1 MPSIDKKE
9 KKIIEAF
16 LFAADEPLDL
26 ATLQSKVKKN
36 TDVLEI
42 LNELQ
47 KEYQE
52 RGINLI
58 KLANRWSFRTSIDLA
73 DQLREE
79 ITGQKKLSKAAIETL
94 AIIAYHQPVT
104 RSEIEEI
111 RGVSFSTG
119 TMEVLF
125 ELGWVKPAGRK
136 DIPGKPL
143 AYGTTDSFL
152 SHFNLNSLEDLPNS
166 DELMAA
172 GLIDSRVDSSIF
184 GTSKF
189 TKEDDNSIKENIF
202 SNIDEMISDTLDN
215 KDAEN
220 NENKEEADQNL
231 DEPYEDNEEDD
242 DYDDDEDE
250 DDDEEDDDEEDE
262 EDDKEK

>member
-1 MPSIDKKE
+1 MKNNYSKD

-26 ATLQSKVKKN
+26 ETLESKVEKN
-36 TDVLEI
+36 SEVLKI
-42 LNELQ
+42 LEELQ
-47 KEYQE
+47 VEYKD

-58 KLANRWSFRTSIDLA
+58 KLANKWSFRTSIDLA

-79 ITGQKKLSKAAIETL
+79 VTSQKKLSKAAIETL

-143 AYGTTDSFL
+143 AYGTSEKFL

-166 DELMAA
+166 EELMAA

-184 GTSKF
+184 GTNKF
-189 TKEDDNSIKENIF
+189 AKEEENENLKENIF
-202 SNIDEMISDTLDN
+202 SNIDDMIGDTL
-215 KDAEN
+215 K
-220 NENKEEADQNL
+220 NEGDTKN
-231 DEPYEDNEEDD
+231 
-242 DYDDDEDE
+242 
-250 DDDEEDDDEEDE
+250 
-262 EDDKEK
+262 

>member
-1 MPSIDKKE
+1 MKNDYLKD

-16 LFAADEPLDL
+16 LFAADEPLDME
-26 ATLQSKVKKN
+26 TLQSKVSKA
-36 TDVLEI
+36 TDVLKIVE
-42 LNELQ
+42 ELQ
-47 KEYQE
+47 NEYKD

-58 KLANRWSFRTSIDLA
+58 KLANKWSFRTSIDLA

-79 ITGQKKLSKAAIETL
+79 VTSQKKLSKAAIETL

-111 RGVSFSTG
+111 RGVSFSAG

-143 AYGTTDSFL
+143 AYGTSEKFL

-184 GTSKF
+184 GTNKF
-189 TKEDDNSIKENIF
+189 AKEEENENLTENIF
-202 SNIDEMISDTLDN
+202 SNIDDMISDTLKN
-215 KDAEN
+215 EGDAKN
-220 NENKEEADQNL
+220 
-231 DEPYEDNEEDD
+231 
-242 DYDDDEDE
+242 
-250 DDDEEDDDEEDE
+250 
-262 EDDKEK
+262 

>member
-1 MPSIDKKE
+1 MANPDKKE

-26 ATLQSKVKKN
+26 ETLQSKVKKN
-36 TDVLEI
+36 TDVLQI
-42 LNELQ
+42 LDELQ
-47 KEYQE
+47 NEYRE

-58 KLANRWSFRTSIDLA
+58 KLANRWSFRTSVDLA
-73 DQLREE
+73 DQMREE
-79 ITGQKKLSKAAIETL
+79 ITGQKKLSKAAVETL

-111 RGVSFSTG
+111 RGVSFSPG

-143 AYGTTDSFL
+143 AYGTTDTFL

-189 TKEDDNSIKENIF
+189 TKEDDDSLKENIF
-202 SNIDEMISDTLDN
+202 TNIDEMISDTLN
-215 KDAEN
+215 EKDEN
-220 NENKEEADQNL
+220 PSSKDENSNDQ
-231 DEPYEDNEEDD
+231 DYEDEDD
-242 DYDDDEDE
+242 EDDDEDE
-250 DDDEEDDDEEDE
+250 DDEDEEEEDDDDEEDN
-262 EDDKEK
+262 KK

>member
-1 MPSIDKKE
+1 MSTIDKKE

-26 ATLQSKVKKN
+26 ETLKSKVKKN
-36 TDVLEI
+36 TDVMQI
-42 LNELQ
+42 VDDLQ
-47 KEYQE
+47 KDYQD

-58 KLANRWSFRTSIDLA
+58 KLANRWSFRTSTDLA

-79 ITGQKKLSKAAIETL
+79 VTSQKKLSKAAVETL

-166 DELMAA
+166 EELMAA

-189 TKEDDNSIKENIF
+189 VKEEDSKKENIF
-202 SNIDEMISDTLDN
+202 TNIDDMISDTLDP
-215 KDAEN
+215 
-220 NENKEEADQNL
+220 KEQ
-231 DEPYEDNEEDD
+231 DNEEDD
-242 DYDDDEDE
+242 DEDEDEEDREDDEDE
-250 DDDEEDDDEEDE
+250 DS
-262 EDDKEK
+262 DKQK

>member
-1 MPSIDKKE
+1 MKNNYLKD

-26 ATLQSKVKKN
+26 ETLQSKVEKN
-36 TDVLEI
+36 SEVLKI
-42 LNELQ
+42 LEELQ
-47 KEYQE
+47 VEYKD

-58 KLANRWSFRTSIDLA
+58 KLANKWSFRTSIDLA
-73 DQLREE
+73 HQLREE
-79 ITGQKKLSKAAIETL
+79 VTSQKKLSKAAIETL

-143 AYGTTDSFL
+143 AYGTSEKFL

-166 DELMAA
+166 EELMAA

-184 GTSKF
+184 GTNKF
-189 TKEDDNSIKENIF
+189 AKEEENENLKENIF
-202 SNIDEMISDTLDN
+202 SNIDDMISDTL
-215 KDAEN
+215 K
-220 NENKEEADQNL
+220 NEGDTKN
-231 DEPYEDNEEDD
+231 
-242 DYDDDEDE
+242 
-250 DDDEEDDDEEDE
+250 
-262 EDDKEK
+262 

>member
-1 MPSIDKKE
+1 MKNDYLKD

-16 LFAADEPLDL
+16 LFAADEPLDME
-26 ATLQSKVKKN
+26 TLQSKVSKA
-36 TDVLEI
+36 TDVLKIVE
-42 LNELQ
+42 ELQ
-47 KEYQE
+47 NEYKD

-58 KLANRWSFRTSIDLA
+58 KLANKWSFRTSIDLA

-79 ITGQKKLSKAAIETL
+79 VTSQKKLSKAAIETL

-143 AYGTTDSFL
+143 AYGTSEKFL

-184 GTSKF
+184 GTNKF
-189 TKEDDNSIKENIF
+189 AKEEENENLKENIF
-202 SNIDEMISDTLDN
+202 SNIDDM
-215 KDAEN
+215 
-220 NENKEEADQNL
+220 Q
-231 DEPYEDNEEDD
+231 
-242 DYDDDEDE
+242 
-250 DDDEEDDDEEDE
+250 
-262 EDDKEK
+262 

>member
-1 MPSIDKKE
+1 MSTIDKKE

-26 ATLQSKVKKN
+26 ETLKSKVKKN
-36 TDVLEI
+36 TDVMQI
-42 LNELQ
+42 VDDLQ
-47 KEYQE
+47 KDYQD

-58 KLANRWSFRTSIDLA
+58 KLANRWSFRTSTDLA

-79 ITGQKKLSKAAIETL
+79 VTSQKKLSKAAVETL

-166 DELMAA
+166 EELMAA

-189 TKEDDNSIKENIF
+189 VKEEDSKKENIF
-202 SNIDEMISDTLDN
+202 TNIDDMISDTLDP
-215 KDAEN
+215 KEQN
-220 NENKEEADQNL
+220 NEE
-231 DEPYEDNEEDD
+231 
-242 DYDDDEDE
+242 DDDEDE
-250 DDDEEDDDEEDE
+250 DEEDSEDDEDEDS
-262 EDDKEK
+262 DKQK

>member
-1 MPSIDKKE
+1 MKNDYLKD

-16 LFAADEPLDL
+16 LFAADEPLDME
-26 ATLQSKVKKN
+26 TLQSKVSKD
-36 TDVLEI
+36 TDVLKIVE
-42 LNELQ
+42 ELQ
-47 KEYQE
+47 NEYKD

-58 KLANRWSFRTSIDLA
+58 KLANKWSFRTSIDLA

-79 ITGQKKLSKAAIETL
+79 VTSQKKLSKAAIETL

-143 AYGTTDSFL
+143 AYGTSEKFL

-184 GTSKF
+184 GTNKF
-189 TKEDDNSIKENIF
+189 AKEEENENLKENIF
-202 SNIDEMISDTLDN
+202 SNIDDMISDTL
-215 KDAEN
+215 K
-220 NENKEEADQNL
+220 NEGDTKN
-231 DEPYEDNEEDD
+231 
-242 DYDDDEDE
+242 
-250 DDDEEDDDEEDE
+250 
-262 EDDKEK
+262 

>member
-1 MPSIDKKE
+1 MSAVDKKE

-16 LFAADEPLDL
+16 LFAADEPLDVQ
-26 ATLQSKVKKN
+26 TLESKVKKN
-36 TDVLEI
+36 TDVSKILEEI
-42 LNELQ
+42 QLDY
-47 KEYQE
+47 KD

-79 ITGQKKLSKAAIETL
+79 VTSQKKLSKAAIETL

-143 AYGTTDSFL
+143 AYGTTISFL

-166 DELMAA
+166 EELMAA

-189 TKEDDNSIKENIF
+189 VKEEDSKNENIY
-202 SNIDEMISDTLDN
+202 SNIDDMIGDTLV
-215 KDAEN
+215 
-220 NENKEEADQNL
+220 NEKIDFNDVKLGKNDG
-231 DEPYEDNEEDD
+231 
-242 DYDDDEDE
+242 
-250 DDDEEDDDEEDE
+250 
-262 EDDKEK
+262 DKEKNDNENEEEIKNKDKDINS